1 LFAEMKARFRK
12 IHASSPAPDGPSAY
26 YRRYWTGGQH
36 PLFCRLPRDGGD
48 ERVLV
53 DGNALAKPHAYFR
66 IAGVAHSPDH
76 RLIAYAVDTR
86 GSEFYTVNVI
96 EADTGVL
103 LDSRIADNNG
113 SLEWPAA
120 RRFERLKEVALAY
133 AFALKIAQA

>member
-1 LFAEMKARFRK
+1 MMQ
-12 IHASSPAPDGPSAY
+12 ASPPRRYGSFAY
-26 YRRYWTGGQH
+26 YTRYVIGGQH
-36 PLFCRLPRDGGD
+36 PLFCRTPRDGED

-76 RLIAYAVDTR
+76 RLIAYAVDTK

-113 SLEWPAA
+113 SLEWAA
-120 RRFERLKEVALAY
+120 SARPNAATAPITSLTLTTSATAGT
-133 AFALKIAQA
+133 AGTA